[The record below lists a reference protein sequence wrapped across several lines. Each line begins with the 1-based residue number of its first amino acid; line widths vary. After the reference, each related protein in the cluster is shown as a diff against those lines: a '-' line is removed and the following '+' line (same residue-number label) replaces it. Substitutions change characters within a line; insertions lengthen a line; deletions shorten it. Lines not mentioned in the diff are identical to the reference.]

1 MRNLDEIK
9 IRYFKEPFNR
19 RLGHLASDLLRISTF
34 LENPKNTAAV
44 NDIIEESKFFI
55 EWTANDA
62 PYNIQEFFADIQP
75 KLALWQLRLENVS
88 AKAALKKCSREWSR
102 QLIRFAGLS
111 KRL

>member
-1 MRNLDEIK
+1 MMKNLDEIK
-9 IRYFKEPFNR
+9 IRYSKEPFKR

-62 PYNIQEFFADIQP
+62 PYKIQEFFADIQP
-75 KLALWQLRLENVS
+75 KLALWQLRLEAGS
-88 AKAALKKCSREWSR
+88 AKEALKKNARDWSS
-102 QLIRFAGLS
+102 QLIRFSGLV
-111 KRL
+111 